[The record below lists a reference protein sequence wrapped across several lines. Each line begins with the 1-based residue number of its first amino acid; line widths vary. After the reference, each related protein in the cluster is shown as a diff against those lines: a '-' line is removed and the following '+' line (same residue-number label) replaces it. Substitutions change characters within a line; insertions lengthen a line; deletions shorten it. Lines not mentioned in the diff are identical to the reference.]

1 MLWWRCWLC
10 PHYVVWLLLLL
21 LLRATPTTTCWTVAG
36 EGEHIILVAAEYEA
50 EAVAVAAAV
59 LLLFVTYYSV
69 HNILVIFEVLHK
81 LAIHCY
87 NPPPLRPP
95 LALTN
100 SLTHFIICLSSLFPL
115 IRVLCTFVHFW
126 MMVIIMII
134 IIIHLEMPLADKQS
148 TIFLIHVNM
157 YATLVR
163 SSASSAESCVV
174 HWHTYFVTH
183 SLPPHTDTHRNT
195 ALFCIEFV

>member
-10 PHYVVWLLLLL
+10 PHYVVWLLL

-36 EGEHIILVAAEYEA
+36 EGEHIILVA

-69 HNILVIFEVLHK
+69 HNTLVIFEVLHK

-87 NPPPLRPP
+87 IPPPL
-95 LALTN
+95 LLTN

-115 IRVLCTFVHFW
+115 IRVLCTFVHSW

>member
-87 NPPPLRPP
+87 IPPPLPPP
-95 LALTN
+95 LA
-100 SLTHFIICLSSLFPL
+100 H
-115 IRVLCTFVHFW
+115 
-126 MMVIIMII
+126 
-134 IIIHLEMPLADKQS
+134 
-148 TIFLIHVNM
+148 
-157 YATLVR
+157 
-163 SSASSAESCVV
+163 
-174 HWHTYFVTH
+174 
-183 SLPPHTDTHRNT
+183 
-195 ALFCIEFV
+195 